1 MCLRRDDTRGY
12 YRASAVILNSITH
25 KQITTSNLCSY
36 NVPFFHED
44 IVNSAVLESFA
55 YTRHP
60 VFILKNKD
68 YSRINRS
75 YDNLKDKN
83 NLFLQYLI

>member
-1 MCLRRDDTRGY
+1 MCLQRDDMRGY
-12 YRASAVILNSITH
+12 YRAAAILNITH

-36 NVPFFHED
+36 NILFFHED

-55 YTRHP
+55 YTKHP
-60 VFILKNKD
+60 IFILKNKD
-68 YSRINRS
+68 YSHIRS

-83 NLFLQYLI
+83 NPFLQYLI